1 MNKVRIYEWAKQHNK
16 RSSEIVKGLQ
26 NCGHKVRNHT
36 SLVDEKLLNS
46 LFLDEKNKEETREI
60 TSVKHKNNFSK
71 QNNKKTTNNK
81 NNDNKPKR
89 NNTQATNNDKKIK
102 SGPKK
107 NNKPN
112 NYKEKTVS
120 KPAEPQINNSNKN
133 QKNKQHQE
141 KFDRF
146 AEFDKKENAIFDH
159 KTRTQ
164 IKKEAR
170 LLREKEL
177 KEQTTIVKWS
187 DDMTVSKF
195 ATSINIPA
203 SDIIAKLFDL
213 GILATLNQPL
223 NKESAE
229 ILCTDYNVEIVEDD
243 SNQEY
248 EFDNLIP
255 IIDDKDRVKRPP
267 IVTIMGH
274 VDHGKTTLLDYIRN
288 TEITA
293 KEYGGITQHIGAYQ
307 ITHKDKEIT
316 FLDTPGHAAF
326 SAMRAR
332 GANITDITILVV
344 AADDGVMPQTKEA
357 LAHAQEAK
365 TPLIVAINKM
375 DKPEANPE
383 RVMSELAELNV
394 LAEEWGGETPFIKIS
409 ARTGEG
415 IDELL
420 DYIDIIADMHDYKA
434 ASDAPAYGT
443 VIEANLDK
451 GCGPIATILVEEGTL
466 NLGDS
471 IVIGHTWGTI
481 RKMEDDFGQTFKTAK
496 PSQPVQIMG
505 LKAVPNAGDKF
516 VVLKNAKEAQL
527 IGEKRSEI
535 FAQKTRNAAQ
545 AMNLEELNMKI
556 AEGSVKELPVLIKAD
571 VQGSVEALASSLED
585 IEINGVK
592 VRIVYKAVGAINESD
607 VMLAST
613 SNAIL
618 IGFNVRPDNVA
629 KSLIESEHVEL
640 LLNNVIYKIIEEIED
655 SMNGM
660 RDKKYREE
668 IIGYADVLEIFKI
681 SGVGKVL
688 GANVTEGKITRDS
701 CIRLI
706 RDGIVVYDGEIG
718 QLKRHKDEVKE
729 VVAGQDCGISFRDFD
744 DVKKGDQIESYI
756 LEEEII

>member
-1 MNKVRIYEWAKQHNK
+1 MGKVRIYEWAKQHGK
-16 RSSEIVKGLQ
+16 RSSDIVKGLQ
-26 NCGHKVRNHT
+26 QHGNKVRNHT
-36 SLVDEKLLNS
+36 SLVDEELLNT
-46 LFLDEKNKEETREI
+46 LFNVKANTEEHSEISNIKKTQYKKNKP
-60 TSVKHKNNFSK
+60 NSK
-71 QNNKKTTNNK
+71 E
-81 NNDNKPKR
+81 D
-89 NNTQATNNDKKIK
+89 
-102 SGPKK
+102 K
-107 NNKPN
+107 NNKSIN
-112 NYKEKTVS
+112 SNRT
-120 KPAEPQINNSNKN
+120 NNSNNHFKKTYQNNEVKTTPVTIPSQAPNKSNKN
-133 QKNKQHQE
+133 TQKNNHHKQQD

-146 AEFDKKENAIFDH
+146 AEFDQKEKNVIMDH

-164 IKKEAR
+164 LKKEAR
-170 LLREKEL
+170 LEREKEL
-177 KEQTTIVKWS
+177 KEQTTIITWS

-195 ATSINIPA
+195 ANAINIPA
-203 SDIIAKLFDL
+203 NDIISKLFEL
-213 GILATLNQPL
+213 GILATLNQL
-223 NKESAE
+223 IDKESAE
-229 ILCTDYNVEIVEDD
+229 ILCTDYNIEIIEDD

-248 EFDNLIP
+248 EFDSLIP
-255 IIDDKDRVKRPP
+255 VYSQEQKTKRPP
-267 IVTIMGH
+267 IVTVMGH
-274 VDHGKTTLLDYIRN
+274 VDHGKTTLLDTIRN
-288 TEITA
+288 TEVTA
-293 KEYGGITQHIGAYQ
+293 RESGGITQHIGAYQ
-307 ITHKDKEIT
+307 INNNGNKIT

-357 LAHAQEAK
+357 LAHAKEAN
-365 TPLIVAINKM
+365 TPLIVAINKI
-375 DKPEANPE
+375 DKPEANPDK
-383 RVMSELAELNV
+383 VMSELAELGV
-394 LAEEWGGETPFIKIS
+394 LAEEWGGDVPFVKMS
-409 ARTGEG
+409 AKTGQG
-415 IDELL
+415 IDDLL
-420 DYIDIIADMHDYKA
+420 EYIDVIADMHNYQA
-434 ASDAPAYGT
+434 ALNVAAYGT

-451 GCGPIATILVEEGTL
+451 GKGPIATILIEEGTL
-466 NLGDS
+466 NLGES

-481 RKMEDDFGQTFKTAK
+481 RKMEDEFGQSYKKADA
-496 PSQPVQIMG
+496 SQPVQIMG

-535 FAQKTRNAAQ
+535 YAQKTRNSAQ

-556 AEGSVKELPVLIKAD
+556 AEGSVKELPIVLKAD
-571 VQGSVEALASSLED
+571 VQGSVEALASSLENID
-585 IEINGVK
+585 VNGVK
-592 VRIVYKAVGAINESD
+592 ARVVYKAVGAINESD

-629 KSLIESEHVEL
+629 RQLIETEGVEL

-660 RDKKYREE
+660 RDKKYRQE

-688 GANVTEGKITRDS
+688 GAEVKEGKITRN
-701 CIRLI
+701 CNIRLI

-729 VVAGQDCGISFRDFD
+729 VVAGQDCGISFKDFD

-756 LEEEII
+756 IEEEII